1 MESYG
6 LISICLSAL
15 IAVFLILSL
24 LAIFMRLITELF
36 SDKEVN
42 DDPAVIAA
50 LSTVVNKYYPGT
62 RIKNI
67 EELK

>member
-42 DDPAVIAA
+42 DDSAVIAA

>member
-1 MESYG
+1 
-6 LISICLSAL
+6 
-15 IAVFLILSL
+15 
-24 LAIFMRLITELF
+24 MRLITELF

-42 DDPAVIAA
+42 DDSAVIAA